1 VDGCQAS
8 VGAARREEID
18 LLTPSCHNDLAD
30 AFVTD
35 AYNNL
40 SKKRVKGRPAVL
52 VADDL
57 CPLWVKS

>member
-1 VDGCQAS
+1 
-8 VGAARREEID
+8 

-30 AFVTD
+30 AFVPD

-52 VADDL
+52 VADDRMSAL
-57 CPLWVKS
+57 GQKLT